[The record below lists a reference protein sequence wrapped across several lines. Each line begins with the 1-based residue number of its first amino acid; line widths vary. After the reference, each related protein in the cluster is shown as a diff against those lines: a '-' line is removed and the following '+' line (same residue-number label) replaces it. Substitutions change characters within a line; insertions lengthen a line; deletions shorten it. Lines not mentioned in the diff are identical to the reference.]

1 MAKAIKETPEKMQ
14 GQVGA
19 EDAAT
24 AAVPI
29 PKEQPPL
36 VEPQEAAPEEAAP
49 EESLPSPA
57 PQTRAGFNPQSYMQT
72 VPANILFKQGAG
84 IKSQSQQRNDMS
96 IFWKSLA
103 GKPDAPAIIKAI
115 AEELA
120 GK

>member
-1 MAKAIKETPEKMQ
+1 MAKAIEETPEKMQ

-36 VEPQEAAPEEAAP
+36 VEPQEAAPEE
-49 EESLPSPA
+49 SLPSPA

-72 VPANILFKQGAG
+72 VPANILFNQNKPM
-84 IKSQSQQRNDMS
+84 KTPLQQRNDMG

-103 GKPDAPAIIKAI
+103 AKPDAPPIIKAI
-115 AEELA
+115 ARELA
-120 GK
+120 GE

>member
-1 MAKAIKETPEKMQ
+1 MAKAIEETPEKMQ

-36 VEPQEAAPEEAAP
+36 VEPQEAAP